1 MSQRA
6 AEAVV
11 IALLEAP
18 TMLVDMPRMG
28 ARVEGILDEEV
39 RRVIVREYE
48 LRYRIEGEIIRI
60 LRIFHTRESR

>member
-1 MSQRA
+1 
-6 AEAVV
+6 
-11 IALLEAP
+11 
-18 TMLVDMPRMG
+18 MLVDMPRMG